1 MPDVTLGARALVVLS
16 WSLEFSEK
24 TDTIKQTVSR
34 QQADSRWQLWG
45 VLRRKGGQCVLRAQ
59 PLEHTC
65 NRGVR
70 PRWLF
75 PPGGDKHFDVG
86 VSSVPEP
93 VHGQLDSPAREDF
106 FIPMATMRKQRDL

>member
-1 MPDVTLGARALVVLS
+1 M
-16 WSLEFSEK
+16 
-24 TDTIKQTVSR
+24 
-34 QQADSRWQLWG
+34 
-45 VLRRKGGQCVLRAQ
+45 QCVLRVQ
-59 PLEHTC
+59 PLEHTS

-75 PPGGDKHFDVG
+75 PPGGDKNFDVG